1 MNIVPV
7 NKFIFADVIWPAHP
21 FHPLTTTDITV
32 SVIAQDPT
40 HISQHRQLQYDSN
53 SRLCYIPNEHL

>member
-7 NKFIFADVIWPAHP
+7 NKFTLANVSQLAHA

-40 HISQHRQLQYDSN
+40 HISQNRQLQYDSN
-53 SRLCYIPNEHL
+53 SRLCYNT

>member
-7 NKFIFADVIWPAHP
+7 DKFTSADVSRPAHA

-40 HISQHRQLQYDSN
+40 HISQHRQLKYESN
-53 SRLCYIPNEHL
+53 VYWTVHHCKS